1 MSAQRRVP
9 TPSPQVLKVLDLAA
23 RLLYYAREAAPPDRG
38 LSTPRPPRRHA
49 HLRLA
54 AVRVERADD
63 AESCP
68 QVGTALEP
76 PEPPNPDEKR

>member
-23 RLLYYAREAAPPDRG
+23 RLLYYAREPAPPDRG

-54 AVRVERADD
+54 AVRPERTPADD
-63 AESCP
+63 AEACP
-68 QVGTALEP
+68 QVGSALEP
-76 PEPPNPDEKR
+76 PNPEEKR